1 MPPLKVHFEDSDESD
16 FIDPVSPKDE
26 PGDEDTPMVIYED
39 EDDEGS
45 TPGNTTASFPT
56 ASPSKKTTGKTVKR
70 RVTKAEREAA
80 KFQSSLDK
88 AAALE
93 KPDWDGV
100 HGRLCNLLPEHT
112 QFRFNA
118 TVDRTPLPFD
128 LENSFPIKP
137 IKGIRQVE
145 TMEVCG
151 LLDDETKPKRHKK
164 SKTQVTLAGTPAFIQ
179 VNTKDNKL
187 YTIVESG
194 GSQMSVDRVKF
205 FRFLETEGRRISHVK
220 SKLGEIKK
228 EMEEIEQEY
237 MEAMARYTS
246 DLKFWQTR
254 VAFWAFDTGVGV
266 FSPEL
271 KYRNQI
277 NMDDITGGDSTDPIE
292 SNTPFG
298 RGYCGNCPCSN
309 CRQFRVDAGKV
320 DGAME
325 RPDGARD
332 SLLAEANEAAAERNH
347 QDTET
352 VGMDQDAMME

>member
-26 PGDEDTPMVIYED
+26 PGDEDTTIVIYED

-45 TPGNTTASFPT
+45 TPGNTTASSST

-70 RVTKAEREAA
+70 H
-80 KFQSSLDK
+80 K

-100 HGRLCNLLPEHT
+100 HERLCNLLPEHA

-164 SKTQVTLAGTPAFIQ
+164 SKTQVTLAGAPAFIR

-205 FRFLETEGRRISHVK
+205 FRFFETEGRRISHAK

-266 FSPEL
+266 FPPEL
-271 KYRNQI
+271 KYRYQI
-277 NMDDITGGDSTDPIE
+277 NMDDITGGDSTDLIE

-298 RGYCGNCPCSN
+298 RGYCSNCPCSK
-309 CRQFRVDAGKV
+309 CRQFRVDARKV
-320 DGAME
+320 DGAIE

-332 SLLAEANEAAAERNH
+332 SLLAEANEAAAEGNH

>member
-26 PGDEDTPMVIYED
+26 PGDEDTTMVIYED
-39 EDDEGS
+39 KDDEGS
-45 TPGNTTASFPT
+45 TPGNTTASSST

-100 HGRLCNLLPEHT
+100 HGRLCNLLPEHA

-145 TMEVCG
+145 TME
-151 LLDDETKPKRHKK
+151 
-164 SKTQVTLAGTPAFIQ
+164 
-179 VNTKDNKL
+179 
-187 YTIVESG
+187 
-194 GSQMSVDRVKF
+194 
-205 FRFLETEGRRISHVK
+205 
-220 SKLGEIKK
+220 
-228 EMEEIEQEY
+228 
-237 MEAMARYTS
+237 
-246 DLKFWQTR
+246 TR

-266 FSPEL
+266 FPPEL

-298 RGYCGNCPCSN
+298 RGYCGNCPCSK

-320 DGAME
+320 DGAMQRPDGAME

-332 SLLAEANEAAAERNH
+332 SLLAEANEAAAEGNH
-347 QDTET
+347 QGTET